1 MLETLILAVIFLWI
15 FVSRQRA
22 TDRRF
27 AALEAQVIELRAAL
41 AGAPVLAAPAAPAE
55 TEAVV
60 EEPAVEVESI
70 IVAASEAPTEPEPES
85 VSQPAAEPAGDTL
98 ESWLGARWA
107 VWVGG
112 IALALGGIFL
122 AKYSIESGLLSA
134 SVRLSLAAL
143 FGVALFAAGEIVRRR
158 ALPLQ
163 VRAFSNALI
172 PGVLT
177 AAGAVTLFGVVY
189 VSYAF
194 YGFFGPALAFALLAA
209 VGLVTLGLSLLH
221 GQALAGLGLLG
232 SMLTPAL
239 IASTAPSI
247 WALFSFLTFSWVT
260 TALAARLRRW
270 TLVPALGNLG
280 LCLWALTYIA
290 NAGTLDSV
298 PLTLSLLCLIAGLT
312 FLWPGTAV
320 FSLPEPQA
328 AKTSQGDANPPE
340 PRPRGPWESLLL
352 RPPLGLT
359 ISGASAVLLPAL
371 ALASTPAPATL
382 DPILCFATLIVTLA
396 AWGATR
402 LNAQWAALL
411 AAKGAVGGVMLLAL
425 SGLVPFAL
433 AVTGENAGAALS
445 YTTEVSVSLGL
456 GFAFVLLG
464 LAFLQ
469 RHGSA
474 EPQMATL
481 WAALMAFVPV
491 ANGAISLVNFGN
503 LNRDLP
509 HGLYGLAIAAGLIA
523 IAEMLSRR
531 GESRSGAMHWLIGG
545 SFFALLLALQ
555 ALTHGIYTIV
565 GTAIAGYAFVLAGR
579 LREWPAL
586 PWMMAVACITVLAR
600 IAVDP
605 TIVGPD
611 NLGTTPVFNAL
622 AVGYGLPALLAALT
636 AYHLRRSPDLR
647 IRNLMQA
654 LASLM
659 VFLTIAILLRH
670 AMHGGRLA
678 SDSPTLSEQSIYT
691 LLTIGMAIVLMS
703 LDFRSP
709 SPIFRYGSIIV
720 GSLSMLSVMTTHLIV
735 LNPYLTGED
744 TGRWPF
750 VNLLLLGYLLPGLA
764 YGGLAAYARN
774 RRPRV
779 YVTLAAVSAAI
790 IGFVWATL
798 SVRRYWQGSN
808 IAEWKGFLESETYTY
823 SVVWLLIGIGLLGL
837 GSRFD
842 AKSLRLASAALV
854 MIAVLK
860 VFLVDMSNLE
870 GVLRALSFIGLGI
883 VLIGI
888 GLFYQRI
895 LGNRSRA
902 KAAGP
907 ETG

>member
-1 MLETLILAVIFLWI
+1 MA
-15 FVSRQRA
+15 
-22 TDRRF
+22 
-27 AALEAQVIELRAAL
+27 
-41 AGAPVLAAPAAPAE
+41 
-55 TEAVV
+55 
-60 EEPAVEVESI
+60 
-70 IVAASEAPTEPEPES
+70 EPEPE
-85 VSQPAAEPAGDTL
+85 PEAAGDTL

-143 FGVALFAAGEIVRRR
+143 FGLVLFAAGEVVRRR
-158 ALPLQ
+158 ALPQ
-163 VRAFSNALI
+163 QPRAFANALI

-177 AAGAVTLFGVVY
+177 AAGAVTLFGTVY
-189 VSYAF
+189 VAYAF
-194 YGFFGPALAFALLAA
+194 YGFFGPALAFTLLAV
-209 VGLVTLGLSLLH
+209 VGLVTLALSLLH

-247 WALFSFLTFSWVT
+247 WALFSFLTFSWVA

-290 NAGTLDSV
+290 NAGVLDTV

-312 FLWPGTAV
+312 FLWPGTAD
-320 FSLPEPQA
+320 FAQPEPA
-328 AKTSQGDANPPE
+328 APE
-340 PRPRGPWESLLL
+340 AEAATTAPRSRGAWESLLICA
-352 RPPLGLT
+352 PLGLT
-359 ISGASAVLLPAL
+359 VSGASAVLLPAL
-371 ALASTPAPATL
+371 ALAAVPAAATL
-382 DPILCFATLIVTLA
+382 DPVLCFVVLIVTLA
-396 AWGATR
+396 SWGATR
-402 LNAQWAALL
+402 LNAPWAALL
-411 AAKGAVGGVMLLAL
+411 AATGAVGGVALLAL
-425 SGLVPFAL
+425 SGLVPFVLDLSTA
-433 AVTGENAGAALS
+433 TAGAALP
-445 YTTEVSVSLGL
+445 YTTEIATSLGL
-456 GFAFVLLG
+456 GLAFVLLG
-464 LAFLQ
+464 LAFLL
-469 RHGSA
+469 RHGA
-474 EPQMATL
+474 ARPQMATL
-481 WAALMAFVPV
+481 WAALMAIVPV

-503 LNRDLP
+503 LSRDLP
-509 HGLYGLAIAAGLIA
+509 HGLYGLAIAAALLT
-523 IAEMLSRR
+523 IAELQSRR
-531 GESRSGAMHWLIGG
+531 GERRDGAMHWLVGG
-545 SFFALLLALQ
+545 GFFALLLALQ
-555 ALTHGIYTIV
+555 ALTNGIDTIV
-565 GTAIAGYAFVLAGR
+565 GIAIAGYAFVLAGR
-579 LREWPAL
+579 WRPWPAL
-586 PWMMAVACITVLAR
+586 PWMMGVACITVLGR
-600 IAVDP
+600 IAIDP
-605 TIVGPD
+605 TIVGPE

-622 AVGYGLPALLAALT
+622 AIGYGLPALLAALS
-636 AYHLRRSPDLR
+636 AYHLRNWPDLR

-659 VFLTIAILLRH
+659 VFLTAAILLRH

-678 SDSPTLSEQSIYT
+678 SESPTLGEQSIYT

-703 LDFRSP
+703 LDFRNP
-709 SPIFRYGSIIV
+709 SPVFRYGSMIV
-720 GSLSMLSVMTTHLIV
+720 GALSMLSVLTTHLIV

-750 VNLLLLGYLLPGLA
+750 FNLLLLGYLLPGLA
-764 YGGLAAYARN
+764 YGGLAAYARD
-774 RRPRV
+774 RRPRG
-779 YVTLAAVSAAI
+779 YVALAAISAAVL
-790 IGFVWATL
+790 GFVWATL

-808 IAEWKGFLESETYTY
+808 IADWKGFLESETYTY

-860 VFLVDMSNLE
+860 VFLIDMANLE

-895 LGNRSRA
+895 LGNRGRA
-902 KAAGP
+902 IAP
-907 ETG
+907 ERRGG